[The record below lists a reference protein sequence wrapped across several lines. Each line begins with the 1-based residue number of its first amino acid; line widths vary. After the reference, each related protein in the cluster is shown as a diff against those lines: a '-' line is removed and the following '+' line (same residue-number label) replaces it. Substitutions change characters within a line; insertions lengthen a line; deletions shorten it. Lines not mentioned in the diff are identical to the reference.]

1 MLGTK
6 GHKNHYKEMRKCI
19 QHRADIIIQLLIDNG
34 FAIHRYDSLST
45 NSVYLKVDYGVCNS
59 IRISDHTGYSHL
71 SYRYEMLIGKMN
83 GREHIKKN
91 GYWCTRYGAKDYKA
105 LIEDIL
111 HNREQKLEKYGF
123 DGYDRLIDIQIKN
136 NKNKPG
142 FWRYAKLIWK

>member
-1 MLGTK
+1 MSETNGRK
-6 GHKNHYKEMRKCI
+6 KHNKELQKCI
-19 QHRADIIIQLLIDNG
+19 QHRVDIIIQLLIDNG
-34 FAIHRYDSLST
+34 FAIQRYDAIST

-59 IRISDHTGYSHL
+59 IRISDHIGYSHL
-71 SYRYEMLIGKMN
+71 AYRYEMLIGKMN

-91 GYWCTRYGAKDYKA
+91 GYWCTRYGAKNYNE
-105 LIEDIL
+105 LIDDIVRS
-111 HNREQKLEKYGF
+111 REKKLQKYGF